1 MLLKVGT
8 FCKDSDVQVLL
19 GGSVVV
25 ALDSFESI
33 FGMRRFFVW
42 KIYEMK
48 FLCYFYKIVQMR

>member
-33 FGMRRFFVW
+33 FCDEGIFCMED
-42 KIYEMK
+42 I
-48 FLCYFYKIVQMR
+48 